1 MKDCR
6 ELPPVTVAISRIV
19 AEALMGQSP
28 ASMEREVEAIVQEW
42 RDEPGNDH
50 GEFGWRLTTLWE
62 EMANGIKAG
71 EKALP
76 PYAWLKPS
84 VVARM
89 NGMQQS
95 LINARGIL
103 GRLRTQSLV

>member
-50 GEFGWRLTTLWE
+50 GEFGWRLTTL
-62 EMANGIKAG
+62 
-71 EKALP
+71 
-76 PYAWLKPS
+76 
-84 VVARM
+84 
-89 NGMQQS
+89 
-95 LINARGIL
+95 
-103 GRLRTQSLV
+103 